1 MHPDHVTVN
10 VAAQADDPD
19 SVLAH
24 HRRLIELRH
33 QEPVVVHGD
42 FATVPLDDDRVHA
55 FVRRLDGRELLV
67 VANLSSD
74 DALEAAVPDAAEW
87 ADAELVLSNAGQP
100 ADATGSCSGRGRRGS
115 TGAGEPAVTRS
126 SPGWRRGRSS

>member
-1 MHPDHVTVN
+1 VN
-10 VAAQADDPD
+10 VAAQTDDPD

-33 QEPVVVHGD
+33 QEPVVVHGS
-42 FATVPLDDDRVHA
+42 FATVPLDVDRVHA

-74 DALEAAVPDAAEW
+74 DALEAAVPDAAAW
-87 ADAELVLSNAGQP
+87 AGSELALSNAGQP
-100 ADATGSCSGRGRRGS
+100 GEQDRIVLGPWEARVYRRG
-115 TGAGEPAVTRS
+115 
-126 SPGWRRGRSS
+126 